1 MKIISWNCNLN
12 IKRKFKLI
20 ESHSPEIIFIQEC
33 EKLPLNYFP
42 KYKYLWA
49 GKNEKKGMAVMIK
62 GQNAKIDEIHNENLI
77 YFLPVNSEY
86 GNILGVWAYN
96 HRAEKKYGSKFNGE
110 TSNAIAYYSDFLN
123 QDKTFL
129 IAGDFNNSVI
139 WDKKNTLKSFDSSIR
154 ELEMKGFVSS
164 YHSKYCDAFGE
175 ESGRTFFHT
184 KKQSLSYHIDYIF
197 TKKQIISFNLGL
209 FEDWIKYSDH
219 VPLICEI

>member
-1 MKIISWNCNLN
+1 MK
-12 IKRKFKLI
+12 R
-20 ESHSPEIIFIQEC
+20 
-33 EKLPLNYFP
+33 
-42 KYKYLWA
+42 
-49 GKNEKKGMAVMIK
+49 GMAVMIK

-77 YFLPVNSEY
+77 YSSCKFRIWKYLR
-86 GNILGVWAYN
+86 VWAYN
-96 HRAEKKYGSKFNGE
+96 LGQKKYGSKFNGE
-110 TSNAIAYYSDFLN
+110 TSNAIAYYSDFLK

-139 WDKKNTLKSFDSSIR
+139 WDKKNSLKSFDSSIR

-184 KKQSLSYHIDYIF
+184 KKQSLSYHIDYNF
-197 TKKQIISFNLGL
+197 TKKQIISCNLGL
-209 FEDWIKYSDH
+209 FDDWVKYSDH

>member
-110 TSNAIAYYSDFLN
+110 TTNAIA
-123 QDKTFL
+123 
-129 IAGDFNNSVI
+129 
-139 WDKKNTLKSFDSSIR
+139 
-154 ELEMKGFVSS
+154 
-164 YHSKYCDAFGE
+164 
-175 ESGRTFFHT
+175 
-184 KKQSLSYHIDYIF
+184 
-197 TKKQIISFNLGL
+197 
-209 FEDWIKYSDH
+209 
-219 VPLICEI
+219 